1 MKKITLIVA
10 LLFVAF
16 QSEAQ
21 VLISQNF
28 DTALTWTPSSTTAWS
43 RRTVGTAPSC
53 SPSAGAGMA
62 KFASYDL
69 ASGTQA
75 RLSSPLI
82 AFAGGS
88 YRVKFNMYKDSG
100 YPTDSDNLKF
110 YYNTTAT
117 VGGTLL
123 GTINRSSTQ
132 APVVTTDGW
141 YTYYLD
147 IPGTPT
153 ANAYIVINGTSFYG
167 NNIYLDEVSVQQI
180 QPNDAQMDA
189 LNLTSIIP
197 NTAIGNNSVTG
208 TIRNLGLTTIN
219 SIDINWQVDSG
230 AIYTQSLSGLSIAAN
245 QTYNYT
251 HPNQWN
257 ATPGLYSFK
266 VWVSNINGGSVD
278 GDAGNDQIIRSI
290 SVASNATTR
299 FPLYEKFSSST
310 CAPCA
315 TFNGT
320 YFNGFRAAHE
330 NDMALISYQVNWP
343 GSGDPYYTTEVGSR
357 VSYYGVSG
365 APTLFVDAKDGTNF
379 NTALLNSDL
388 ATAQAKPAYFTL
400 SATKRLVGNVMTVDV
415 SVLPYLSGSYKVQV
429 AVVEK
434 VTVGNVASNGEVDF
448 HNVFMKMMPNASG
461 TTMNFTHDVPASI
474 IGLQTTLTGL
484 FIEELTDLEVVVFIQ
499 STTNRSVMQSAY
511 ATEQLAN
518 PEFGSASKIKVY
530 PNPSTGIIKFA
541 TETPLDVVITDIT
554 GKVVQSMKQV
564 TNESQVNLSSLQKG
578 IYFAKLVG
586 EGIDQTQ
593 KIILE

>member
-1 MKKITLIVA
+1 MKKITLLIA
-10 LLFVAF
+10 LFLVAF

-21 VLISQNF
+21 VLISQSF

-75 RLSSPLI
+75 RLSSPVI
-82 AFAGGS
+82 AFAGGN
-88 YRVKFNMYKDSG
+88 YRVKFNMYRDSG

-123 GTINRSSTQ
+123 GNINRSSTQ

-153 ANAYIVINGTSFYG
+153 GNAYIVINGTSFYG

-180 QPNDAQMDA
+180 QANDAQMDV
-189 LNLTSIIP
+189 LNLTAIIP
-197 NTAIGNNSVTG
+197 NTAIGNNTVSG
-208 TIRNLGLTTIN
+208 TVRNLGLTTIN
-219 SIDINWQVDSG
+219 SMDINWQVDSG
-230 AIYTQSLSGLSIAAN
+230 AIYTQSVTGLTVAAN

-278 GDAGNDQIIRSI
+278 GDATNDQIIRSI

-299 FPLYEKFSSST
+299 FPLYEKFSSAT

-330 NDMALISYQVNWP
+330 NDLALICYQVNWP
-343 GSGDPYYTTEVGSR
+343 GSGDPYYTAEVGSR
-357 VSYYGVSG
+357 VGYYGVSG
-365 APTLFVDAKDGTNF
+365 APTLFVDSKDGTNF
-379 NTALLNSDL
+379 NSALLESDL
-388 ATAQAKPAYFTL
+388 TAAQAKPAYFVL
-400 SATKRLVGNVMTVDV
+400 NATKNLVGNVMTVNVDI
-415 SVLPYLSGSYKVQV
+415 LPYLSGSYKVQV

-434 VTVGNVASNGEVDF
+434 LTTGNIASNGETEF
-448 HNVFMKMMPNASG
+448 HNVMMKMMPNASG

-474 IGLQTTLTGL
+474 TGLQATLTGL
-484 FIEELTDLEVVVFIQ
+484 FIEELTDLDVVVFIQ
-499 STTNRSVMQSAY
+499 STSNRSVMQATY
-511 ATEQLAN
+511 ATEQLATTQ
-518 PEFGSASKIKVY
+518 FSSDSKIRVY
-530 PNPSTGIIKFA
+530 PNPTNGILRFA
-541 TETPLDVVITDIT
+541 TTTPLNVVISDIS
-554 GKVVQSMKQV
+554 GKVVQTINQV